1 MTARQMKTFEID
13 GESHVVREL
22 TAGEI
27 IGLLQAFDTSNGV
40 MFEATQMLFLEMF
53 KPFGLQGISAMTG
66 VDVET
71 LKTYPVSVL
80 RKLYEAGK
88 SVNADFF
95 GTVTSLTAKPE

>member
-1 MTARQMKTFEID
+1 MAARQLKSMDID
-13 GESHVVREL
+13 GEEFTVREL

-27 IGLLQAFDTSNGV
+27 IDLLQAFDTNSGV

-53 KPFGLQGISAMTG
+53 KPFGLQGISAITG
-66 VDVET
+66 TPVDV

-95 GTVTSLTAKPE
+95 GTVTSLTTKPE